1 MSELAFFQLDK
12 MPWVDERKE
21 DVPAPEEM
29 ISAAERT
36 GARRK
41 KLARGECGYFSQYS
55 TMPAGFEVPA
65 HSHDHDELFI
75 VLVGGCTFH
84 SGDDPPLELRARDSA
99 ALAANRKYGFV
110 CGPDGMEFIV
120 IRPGDA
126 GSSFRD

>member
-1 MSELAFFQLDK
+1 MSEPTFFPLEEI
-12 MPWVDERKE
+12 PWVDERKE
-21 DVPAPEEM
+21 ENPAPDAM
-29 ISAAERT
+29 ITEAERS

-41 KLARGECGYFSQYS
+41 KLAQGECGYFSQYT

-65 HSHDHDELFI
+65 HSHNHDELFV
-75 VLVGGCTFH
+75 VLTGGCTFH

-99 ALAANRKYGFV
+99 ALAAGREYGFV

-126 GSSFRD
+126 GSSYR